1 MTVSAFGVVHGTAVS
16 KADKPSRGNPS
27 AGRTV
32 TGLAFPLTHGVI
44 AGRKGHKIRVAL
56 TEKGTRIG
64 GEAGGGAVG
73 GAVGAGLGALAHR
86 PAQGAI
92 MGASLGGVA
101 GGLGWQSHQLTRNNK
116 LGRYKR
122 QS

>member
-32 TGLAFPLTHGVI
+32 TGLLFPAPHGFI
-44 AGRKGHKIRVAL
+44 AGRKGHKWRSAL
-56 TEKGTRIG
+56 TETGTR
-64 GEAGGGAVG
+64 AGGTVGGGIVG
-73 GAVGAGLGALAHR
+73 GAVGAGLGRIAHR
-86 PAQGAI
+86 TSEGAAL
-92 MGASLGGVA
+92 GAGLGGT
-101 GGLGWQSHQLTRNNK
+101 GGGIGWQAHQINRNNK